1 MQKLKAWLWL
11 SAGVL
16 IWVLST
22 HGHSESRWN
31 MTEGVTEIS
40 RSVYRLHML
49 IFWVCVGIGII
60 VFGIMIYSM
69 LMHRKSRGVQAANF
83 HESTLVE
90 IIWTVVPFAILIAMA
105 IPAARTLAQIYER
118 GPAEVTIEIVGYQW
132 KWQYRYVSDTNDA
145 KVAYFS
151 TLATPPEQ
159 IANKVAKDEN
169 YLLEVSEPLVI
180 PTNQRVRLLITSND
194 VIHSWWVPALGVKKD
209 AIPGIVNESWTKVEQ
224 AGLYRGQCAELCGKD
239 HGFMPIVVDVR
250 EPEEFQTWLAAKQDD
265 ARKMAEL
272 TNKTWTLT
280 ELVDRGEKVYGQFC
294 VACHQANGMGVEGAF
309 PALKGSAVA
318 TGDINKHIAIIL
330 NGVNGTAMQ
339 AFGKQL
345 SEVDLAAVVTY
356 ERNAWGNN
364 MGDMVAPLDIVKFKS
379 GQQE

>member
-16 IWVLST
+16 LWGLST
-22 HGHSESRWN
+22 YGHSESRWN

-40 RSVYRLHML
+40 RAVYRLHML

-90 IIWTVVPFAILIAMA
+90 IIWTIIPFAILIAMA
-105 IPAARTLAQIYER
+105 IPAARTLAQIYQRE
-118 GPAEVTIEIVGYQW
+118 PAEVTIEVVGYQW
-132 KWQYRYVSDTNDA
+132 KWQYRYVSDANDA

-159 IANKVAKDEN
+159 VANKVAKDEN
-169 YLLEVSEPLVI
+169 YLLEVNEPLVI
-180 PTNQRVRLLITSND
+180 PANQRVRLLITSND

-224 AGLYRGQCAELCGKD
+224 TGLYRGQCAELCGKD

-250 EPEEFQTWLAAKQDD
+250 EPDEFQTWLAAKQDD

-294 VACHQANGMGVEGAF
+294 VACHQVNGMGVEGAF
-309 PALKGSAVA
+309 PALKGSLIA
-318 TGDINKHIAIIL
+318 TGDINKHIDTVL
-330 NGVNGTAMQ
+330 HGVNGTAMQ
-339 AFGKQL
+339 AFEKQL
-345 SEVDLAAVVTY
+345 SEVDLAAVITY

-379 GQQE
+379 GQ